1 MVLLKRLHRLGG
13 VRLGGLRHLRRPG
26 GLRGRYPA
34 QFWMLFS
41 GNFVSTIGLSMIW
54 PFMMIYASRRLQLPL
69 TAVASL
75 LTINSAF
82 LLAGTFLAGSLA
94 DRVGRRGIM
103 IVGMALHGT
112 AYLLF
117 SFADSVWMFALL
129 MALGGFVTPVYR
141 VGVDA
146 MVADLIP
153 EERRVSAF
161 AVLRMGNNAGVAIGP
176 SIGGFLATQSYSIIF
191 YCAAAGL
198 LAYSLFTFL
207 FVKETIPRTPEL
219 GPVAR
224 ERFGGYLRVARDRV
238 FVAVCG
244 GFIIVTIGAS
254 LMFVLLAV
262 YAKTQFGLP
271 ESRFGFIMAT
281 NAAMVVVFQVMVT
294 AVSRRFRPY
303 RVMALGTLLYVVGVG
318 SVALGSSFLTFLAS
332 MVVLTVGE
340 LLLVPTTS
348 ALVANLAPPDMR
360 GRYMS
365 IYGLS
370 WGIAAGIGPV
380 FGGILNDA
388 IAPRA
393 IWVGGALV
401 CLAGFVVFAALAL
414 REGKGTEGAEPSLE
428 KRV

>member
-1 MVLLKRLHRLGG
+1 
-13 VRLGGLRHLRRPG
+13 
-26 GLRGRYPA
+26 
-34 QFWMLFS
+34 
-41 GNFVSTIGLSMIW
+41 MIW
-54 PFMMIYASRRLQLPL
+54 PFMMIYASQRLQLPL

-75 LTINSAF
+75 LTINSALLLVGAF
-82 LLAGTFLAGSLA
+82 LAGTLA

-103 IVGMALHGT
+103 IVGMALHG
-112 AYLLF
+112 AVYFLF
-117 SFADSVWMFALL
+117 SYADSLWMFAVL
-129 MALGGFVTPVYR
+129 MAVGGFVTPVYR

-153 EERRVSAF
+153 QERRVSAF
-161 AVLRMGNNAGVAIGP
+161 ALLRTGNNAGVAIGP

-191 YCAAAGL
+191 YCAASGL

-207 FVKETIPRTPEL
+207 FLKETIPQRSEP
-219 GPVAR
+219 GPIVR
-224 ERFGGYLRVARDRV
+224 ERFGGYLRVASDRL
-238 FVAVCG
+238 FVAVCA
-244 GFIIVTIGAS
+244 GFIIATIGAS

-294 AVSRRFRPY
+294 SVSRRFPPY
-303 RVMALGTLLYVVGVG
+303 LVMALGSLLYAVGVG
-318 SVALGSSFLTFLAS
+318 SVALVGSFAGFMAS
-332 MVVLTVGE
+332 MIILTCGE

-370 WGIAAGIGPV
+370 WGVAAGIGPV
-380 FGGILNDA
+380 FGGFLNDA
-388 IAPRA
+388 ISPGA
-393 IWVGGALV
+393 IWAGGALV
-401 CLAGFVVFAALAL
+401 CMVSVGVYAFLAL
-414 REGKGTEGAEPSLE
+414 RRKGPQSAHA
-428 KRV
+428 